1 MIPALDDANVK
12 LFAIGIGDVA
22 SARTFAEQIDFPAAL
37 LHVDESEKSEAYAAA
52 GTRNTRRD
60 ASGKQIFEGV
70 ESMLSKASMDAVE
83 RRGRA
88 DLDSITGSLFAPGPY
103 KPLMPKG
110 NGLFD
115 ARAVEK
121 TLVQGG
127 TFVFDGGECLFAH
140 YDEASGVH
148 ADLNEVV
155 RVATARDLDAVAPL
169 AGAGR

>member
-1 MIPALDDANVK
+1 MLPALNEANVK
-12 LFAIGIGDVA
+12 LFAVGIGDVP
-22 SARTFAEQIDFPAAL
+22 SARTFAKQIDFPAEL

-52 GTRNTRRD
+52 GTRNTKRD

-70 ESMLSKASMDAVE
+70 DSMLSKATMDAVNK
-83 RRGRA
+83 RGKA
-88 DLDSITGSLFAPGPY
+88 DLDSITGNVFAPGPY

-127 TFVFDGGECLFAH
+127 TFIFDGGEQLFAH
-140 YDEASGVH
+140 YDKASGVH
-148 ADLNEVV
+148 ADLDEVV
-155 RVATARDLDAVAPL
+155 RVATSRDLIAPT